1 MISLLPVILNSK
13 CSEIACSGLE
23 IVGAASLFSIEM
35 NEQIASDDEIVKGLI
50 TAVASS
56 RRSVSMTACNALLD
70 LFTTSVGRCKLLE
83 FPAIENLMPL
93 NLQYLQF
100 L

>member
-1 MISLLPVILNSK
+1 MHTNFCGSLFIILYR

-35 NEQIASDDEIVKGLI
+35 NEQIAFDDEIVKGLI

-56 RRSVSMTACNALLD
+56 RRNVSMAACNALLD

-83 FPAIENLMPL
+83 HSAVDNLM
-93 NLQYLQF
+93 
-100 L
+100 